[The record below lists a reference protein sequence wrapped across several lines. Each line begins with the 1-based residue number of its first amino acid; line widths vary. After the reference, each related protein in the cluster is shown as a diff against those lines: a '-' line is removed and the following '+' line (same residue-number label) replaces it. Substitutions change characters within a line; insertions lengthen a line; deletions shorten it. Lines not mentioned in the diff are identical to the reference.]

1 MYTASLFIDLPEL
14 ELRGVEDARPTPRL
28 HWRIRSRLERW
39 NARSFLRATL
49 ASPIFGSS
57 ASHSL
62 ILRNSPHRRPIDR
75 FCFFLPSFLSLFSPP
90 PFDFFPLCL
99 SPSSAFGQ
107 KFIIFSFS
115 SFHPPSLFSSAF
127 LSNLVLATSLRI
139 VRLFPIFSRLIGG
152 IRTRLTKIDSIG
164 ERYT

>member
-1 MYTASLFIDLPEL
+1 ML
-14 ELRGVEDARPTPRL
+14 GRL
-28 HWRIRSRLERW
+28 LVFTGESERLERW

-90 PFDFFPLCL
+90 PL
-99 SPSSAFGQ
+99 S
-107 KFIIFSFS
+107 
-115 SFHPPSLFSSAF
+115 L
-127 LSNLVLATSLRI
+127 
-139 VRLFPIFSRLIGG
+139 RLFPPLPISLLRIRPEIYYLLIFILSSIAAFLFRVSLESRPCNFTSD
-152 IRTRLTKIDSIG
+152 RSIISDLFASDRWNSN
-164 ERYT
+164 EINKN

>member
-28 HWRIRSRLERW
+28 HWRIRSRRERW

-115 SFHPPSLFSSAF
+115 STAAF
-127 LSNLVLATSLRI
+127 LFRVSLESRPCNFTSDRSIISDLFASDRWNSNEI
-139 VRLFPIFSRLIGG
+139 N
-152 IRTRLTKIDSIG
+152 KN
-164 ERYT
+164 

>member
-90 PFDFFPLCL
+90 PL
-99 SPSSAFGQ
+99 S
-107 KFIIFSFS
+107 
-115 SFHPPSLFSSAF
+115 L
-127 LSNLVLATSLRI
+127 
-139 VRLFPIFSRLIGG
+139 RLFPPLPISLLRIRPEIYYLLIFIHRRFSLPRFSRISSLQLHFGSFDYF
-152 IRTRLTKIDSIG
+152 RSFRV
-164 ERYT
+164 

>member
-28 HWRIRSRLERW
+28 HWRIRSRRERW

-90 PFDFFPLCL
+90 PL
-99 SPSSAFGQ
+99 S
-107 KFIIFSFS
+107 
-115 SFHPPSLFSSAF
+115 L
-127 LSNLVLATSLRI
+127 
-139 VRLFPIFSRLIGG
+139 RLFPPLPISLLRIRPEIYYLLIFILSSTAAFLFRVFSRISSLQLHFGSFDYF
-152 IRTRLTKIDSIG
+152 RSFRV
-164 ERYT
+164 